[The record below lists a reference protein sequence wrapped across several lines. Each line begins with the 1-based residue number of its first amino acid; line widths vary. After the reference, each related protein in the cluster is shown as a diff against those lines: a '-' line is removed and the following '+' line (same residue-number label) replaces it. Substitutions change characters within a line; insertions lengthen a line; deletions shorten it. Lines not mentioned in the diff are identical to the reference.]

1 MARPKREGSMGPTKQ
16 VTYRMPL
23 ELYEKLRKIGDSM
36 FQPVPVVLRAAAA
49 EFAKNHRP
57 VRHRNTG
64 ISLTWDDVAV
74 IRKEASL
81 YPPDGMES
89 TEPVADPD
97 MEADTELTPT
107 KEGT

>member
-1 MARPKREGSMGPTKQ
+1 MGRPKREGTMGPTKQ

-23 ELYEKLRKIGDSM
+23 ELYERLKKIGDSM

-49 EFAKNHRP
+49 EYAKNHRP
-57 VRHRNTG
+57 VRHKNTG

-81 YPPDGMES
+81 YPPDGMED
-89 TEPVADPD
+89 TREVADPGTP
-97 MEADTELTPT
+97 ADTELTPT
-107 KEGT
+107 KDEG